1 MVDLHPKTCN
11 LCRGKVVLVPNAKVY
26 GKSYGSGMCY
36 LCTKCGAFVGTHEP
50 RPDEALGLLADSRM
64 RNAKKRCH
72 ILFDRHWM
80 DKEQKRTYRTAM
92 YRWLADK
99 MNIDVEDCHFG
110 HFTLEQLEEAYM
122 YLIRVKELKM
132 HIDKSGKAVFSSR
145 S

>member
-64 RNAKKRCH
+64 RNTKKRCH
-72 ILFDRHWM
+72 ALFDRHWS
-80 DKEQKRTYRTAM
+80 DKEQKRTCRTAM
-92 YRWLADK
+92 YWIILK
-99 MNIDVEDCHFG
+99 KEDRKSKRSVG
-110 HFTLEQLEEAYM
+110 QIGRQAIIMRMRAE
-122 YLIRVKELKM
+122 RV
-132 HIDKSGKAVFSSR
+132 IKAVDILKNGKF
-145 S
+145 